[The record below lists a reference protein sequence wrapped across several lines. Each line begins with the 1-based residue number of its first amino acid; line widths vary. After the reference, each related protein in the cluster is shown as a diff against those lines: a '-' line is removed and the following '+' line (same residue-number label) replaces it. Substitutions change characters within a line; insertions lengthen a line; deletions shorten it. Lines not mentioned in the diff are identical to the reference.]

1 MFFNGML
8 NHFNDIYEEIAGY
21 IGESF
26 CPIVLFPDLS
36 NDDYDRM
43 SYNSAINLMARTTY
57 FSSDSDKNL
66 QREMSIREIPKK
78 QKEKEIIEY
87 CQRHP
92 SPDLSDVVY
101 DLRLDLFDVDEIIDE
116 LEETGMKLNVGY

>member
-1 MFFNGML
+1 
-8 NHFNDIYEEIAGY
+8 
-21 IGESF
+21 
-26 CPIVLFPDLS
+26 
-36 NDDYDRM
+36 
-43 SYNSAINLMARTTY
+43 MARTTY